1 MDKPSIKEHKQLLL
15 DKASLYK
22 KKIRENV
29 NDLYDDVENRGK
41 KVLIIGGVLV
51 VAYGIL
57 DLILKSRTPQI
68 EEYEVDGEEKI
79 QQPLVSTKPKQ
90 DSYIIRSIKEQIAA
104 LIMALAKQALKEVL
118 ENLKNR
124 QTESKE

>member
-29 NDLYDDVENRGK
+29 NDLYDDLENRGK

>member
-68 EEYEVDGEEKI
+68 EEYEEAGEEKI

-104 LIMALAKQALKEVL
+104 FIMALAKQALNEVL

>member
-104 LIMALAKQALKEVL
+104 FIMALAKQALNEVL